1 VAKQHFKK
9 TAGNRQGYFM
19 KGKPNPTPGYK
30 SLWDNNPSKKGF
42 KGARTQVHHAVP
54 QVSIDDATSQIK
66 DRPKLNYIK
75 NVKWVTPWN
84 INNDSN
90 LIGLPTIWSY
100 MIAAENVKRLSQT
113 ENGIAKLNALA
124 RTFNNLSN
132 DVRSEAFRLWESGY
146 SPGGYPIHN
155 PTSWGHTEYNKLVA
169 TDVKTEVWEPLN
181 EQSKKHQE
189 NPEQVD
195 AQMRK
200 LSKRWM
206 GRLQNKSGAT
216 VRKWLIKNRTGEA
229 KWYKPFL
236 MADVKKS
243 PLG

>member
-1 VAKQHFKK
+1 MAKQHFKK
-9 TAGNRQGYFM
+9 TAANRNGYFM

-30 SLWDNNPSKKGF
+30 SLWEGNKKGF
-42 KGARTQVHHAVP
+42 TGARVQVHHAVP

-66 DRPKLNYIK
+66 EREKLNYIK

-84 INNDSN
+84 INDENTN

-100 MIAAENVKRLSQT
+100 MIAAEKVVRLSQT
-113 ENGIAKLNALA
+113 ANGIAKLDELA
-124 RTFNNLSN
+124 ATFNNYSLK
-132 DVRSEAFRLWESGY
+132 VRQEALRALG
-146 SPGGYPIHN
+146 SPEGYPIHN

-169 TDVKTEVWEPLN
+169 TDVKKEVWDPLN
-181 EQSKKHQE
+181 EQAKKHQE

-195 AQMRK
+195 AQMKK

-206 GRLQNKSGAT
+206 GRLQNKAGAT
-216 VRKWLIKNRTGEA
+216 VKKWMIQNRSGEA

>member
-1 VAKQHFKK
+1 MAKQHFKK
-9 TAGNRQGYFM
+9 TAANHKGYFM

-30 SLWDNNPSKKGF
+30 SLWEGDKTGF
-42 KGARTQVHHAVP
+42 TGPRTQVHHAVP

-66 DRPKLNYIK
+66 DRAKLNYIK

-84 INNDSN
+84 INDKDTN

-113 ENGIAKLNALA
+113 ANGIAKLNALA
-124 RTFNNLSN
+124 ETFNNLSN
-132 DVRSEAFRLWESGY
+132 DVRSLALRLWQSGL
-146 SPGGYPIHN
+146 SPAGYPIHN

-169 TDVKTEVWEPLN
+169 TDVKTEVWDKLN
-181 EQSKKHQE
+181 EQAKKHQE

-195 AQMRK
+195 AKMRK
-200 LSKRWM
+200 LSKRWKK
-206 GRLQNKSGAT
+206 RLQNKTGAT
-216 VRKWLIKNRTGEA
+216 VRKWIFQNRTGDP

-236 MADVKKS
+236 MTDVKKS